1 MPEEIHYD
9 ANASPPQFTNNADMV
24 IEPNT
29 HIRVK
34 LINMRTEVGE
44 MWAIGTIN
52 GDFLGY
58 VGGFSKDRDILHA
71 NSSIQL
77 SPSLDLREIER
88 RKRKVISPFQAS
100 TPSCD
105 MADSILSRCRYYEL
119 CNTYGMSHIS
129 L

>member
-1 MPEEIHYD
+1 MMPDEVHYD

-52 GDFLGY
+52 GDFLG
-58 VGGFSKDRDILHA
+58 
-71 NSSIQL
+71 
-77 SPSLDLREIER
+77 
-88 RKRKVISPFQAS
+88 
-100 TPSCD
+100 
-105 MADSILSRCRYYEL
+105 
-119 CNTYGMSHIS
+119 
-129 L
+129 